1 MMNQEYIEN
10 LYNKF
15 CQGILRPDELREWQ
29 AIVED
34 PRNEKLIQEIMDRH
48 FQEQI
53 PSKDHQAES
62 DLAFERFR
70 REVLLPESKQNTKTI
85 NRTFQMNWLKYA
97 AILTVLLGF
106 AITVKRMTTSKNE
119 TIPLLTETKSADIQ
133 AGSTQAILRSNNGEV
148 LRLGER
154 SDLRFT
160 DGEILVEN
168 KTIRKVQKEIWHT
181 LETPRASEYRMIL
194 SDGTRVFLN
203 AGSKLYFPAEF
214 STNSREVRL
223 EGEAFFEVAHDAK
236 KPFHVTIENQR
247 IEVLGTSFNINSYEK
262 NSIKTTLIT
271 GRVKINTPNAE
282 LLLEPG
288 QQALSIG
295 NKLTKHNID
304 VNDEIAW
311 TQARIA
317 FSKKTIKQI
326 AMQIERWYDVKFVFD
341 ANLNDVEKKTF
352 SGNIARTSNLSE
364 VLKIFTLTN
373 AINYKIEGR
382 TVYVKKF
389 TRSQ

>member
-1 MMNQEYIEN
+1 MNQEYIEN

>member
-15 CQGILRPDELREWQ
+15 CQGILRPEELREWQ

-53 PSKDHQAES
+53 PSKDHHAES

-119 TIPLLTETKSADIQ
+119 TIPLLTETRSVDIQ

-148 LRLGER
+148 LRLSER

-168 KTIRKVQKEIWHT
+168 KTIRKVQKEVWHT

-341 ANLNDVEKKTF
+341 ANLNDVENKTF

>member
-1 MMNQEYIEN
+1 MNQEYIEN

-15 CQGILRPDELREWQ
+15 CQGILRPEELREWQ

-70 REVLLPESKQNTKTI
+70 REVLLPESKKNTKTI

-97 AILTVLLGF
+97 AIITVLLGF

-133 AGSTQAILRSNNGEV
+133 AGSTQAILRSNKGEV

-247 IEVLGTSFNINSYEK
+247 VEVLGTSFNINCYEK

-341 ANLNDVEKKTF
+341 ANLNDVENKTF

>member
-133 AGSTQAILRSNNGEV
+133 AGSTQAILRSNKGEV
-148 LRLGER
+148 LRLGEH

-168 KTIRKVQKEIWHT
+168 KTIRKVQKEVWHT

-341 ANLNDVEKKTF
+341 ANLNDVENKTF